1 MVWSK
6 PETDEI
12 RAALRPVS
20 PAPADA
26 TIEFLA
32 EGWGSWAFRA
42 GDYVLRFPKIEAM
55 VDEYRKEL
63 SLMPVLAPTLPVPV
77 SVPDLFLEHG
87 PNGTPF
93 IGHKAL
99 PGVLLFE
106 SGIKPG
112 PGFGRKLGG
121 FLRSLH
127 SFPASRVID
136 LGVPLHDGP
145 RVRELRGA
153 QYEDVLRRVA
163 SLVSCEARTHI
174 EHEFETYLNDPR
186 NFDFEPVLVH
196 SDLDSNILV
205 DADTGELTGV
215 IDFGDA
221 VVGSLA
227 LDLWMPVYGFQRLGI
242 ASQTEECLGAA
253 GVDEEQV
260 DAMMPELRFLEFR
273 WPLLDI
279 LYGLDS
285 GQPDFVEGGIRA
297 LNASLPSGL
306 KCD

>member
-20 PAPADA
+20 PALADT

-42 GDYVLRFPKIEAM
+42 GDYVLRFPKVEAM

-63 SLMPVLAPTLPVPV
+63 SLMPVLAPTLPVAV
-77 SVPDLFLEHG
+77 SIPDLFVEHG
-87 PNGTPF
+87 PNGAPL

-99 PGVLLFE
+99 PGMLLFE

-112 PGFGRKLGG
+112 PGFGRALGG
-121 FLRSLH
+121 FVKALHAFPTNRAVELR
-127 SFPASRVID
+127 
-136 LGVPLHDGP
+136 VPVHDGP

-163 SLVSCEARTHI
+163 PLVSCEARTHI
-174 EHEFETYLNDPR
+174 EREFETYLNDPT
-186 NFDFEPVLVH
+186 NFVFQPVLVH
-196 SDLDSNILV
+196 GDLDSNILV

-221 VVGSLA
+221 AVGSQA
-227 LDLWMPVYGFQRLGI
+227 LDLWMPVYGFLRLGI
-242 ASQTEECLGAA
+242 ASQTEECLRAA
-253 GVDEEQV
+253 GIDEQQLV
-260 DAMMPELRFLEFR
+260 AAMPELRFLEFR

-285 GQPDFVEGGIRA
+285 GQPDFVESGIRA
-297 LNASLPSGL
+297 LNALLPSGL